1 MKFCKNI
8 LINWNG
14 LVTSN
19 YLETTTTNLNATITE
34 LGSTKTNIA
43 DLTIKLN
50 GDKLKNKNYIL
61 YELE

>member
-1 MKFCKNI
+1 MKFCKNL

-19 YLETTTTNLNATITE
+19 DLETTTTNLNATIME
-34 LGSTKTNIA
+34 LDSTKTNIA

-50 GDKLKNKNYIL
+50 GNKLKNKNYIL
-61 YELE
+61 

>member
-19 YLETTTTNLNATITE
+19 DLETTTTNLNATITE

>member
-1 MKFCKNI
+1 MIFCKNI

-19 YLETTTTNLNATITE
+19 DLETTTTNLNATITE

>member
-1 MKFCKNI
+1 MIFCKNI

-19 YLETTTTNLNATITE
+19 DLETTITNLNATITE

>member
-19 YLETTTTNLNATITE
+19 DLETTTTNLNATITE

-50 GDKLKNKNYIL
+50 GEID
-61 YELE
+61 